1 LAAGVNDTFGAG
13 VPPCAAVARPVALA
27 LYTEL
32 FAINRRD
39 RRAAWAAERL
49 EGTEQ
54 MAQAEIGI
62 IGGSGLYSMPGF
74 TNVHEESVETP
85 FGAPSDS
92 FVLGE
97 LEGRNVAFLAR
108 HGRGHR
114 LMPSELNFRANI
126 YAMKKLGVERIVS
139 VSAVGSLKEEHK
151 PTDFVVPDQFIDRTS
166 RRISTF
172 FGDGIVGHV
181 AFGDPV
187 CATVAKAAIEACASV
202 GVVGKLGGTYICME
216 GPQFSTKAESRLYRS
231 WGADVIGMTNL
242 QEAKLAREAEICY
255 ATIAMVTDYDCW
267 REGHESVSVEQIVAV
282 LHQNAENACRVVKAA
297 VASLPKER
305 NCACATAA
313 KYAVLTQPD
322 AIPETTRAK
331 VKLLFGK
338 YLGW

>member
-1 LAAGVNDTFGAG
+1 L
-13 VPPCAAVARPVALA
+13 
-27 LYTEL
+27 
-32 FAINRRD
+32 
-39 RRAAWAAERL
+39 
-49 EGTEQ
+49 
-54 MAQAEIGI
+54 AQAEIGI

-74 TNVHEESVETP
+74 KNVREQRVETP
-85 FGAPSDS
+85 FGEPSDP

-97 LEGRNVAFLAR
+97 LEGRAVAFLAR

-114 LMPSELNFRANI
+114 ILPSELNFRANI

-151 PTDFVVPDQFIDRTS
+151 PTDFVVPDQFIDRTFQ
-166 RRISTF
+166 RKATF

-187 CATVAKAAIEACASV
+187 CATVAEAAAAACAEI
-202 GVVGKLGGTYICME
+202 GVAGKLGGTYVCME

-255 ATIAMVTDYDCW
+255 ATVAMVTDYDCW
-267 REGHESVSVEQIVAV
+267 REGHDSVSVEEIVAV
-282 LHQNAENACRVVKAA
+282 LHQNAENACKVVKAT
-297 VASLPKER
+297 VAALPRER
-305 NCACATAA
+305 NCPCATAA
-313 KYAVLTQPD
+313 RYAVLTQPD
-322 AIPETTRAK
+322 AIPASTKER